1 MGIILVLGYF
11 LNKKE
16 YAEETASKPKTVVWG
31 AVLGVVLGAVVA
43 NLLPWGIPSING
55 MVVAAICYIIGWKM
69 TKK

>member
-1 MGIILVLGYF
+1 MLGYF
-11 LNKKE
+11 LNKE
-16 YAEETASKPKTVVWG
+16 DYSEQSDAKPKTVVWG

-55 MVVAAICYIIGWKM
+55 MLVAAICYLAGWKM